1 MTALDGIKV
10 LDFSQAMAG
19 PTCGMLL
26 GDFGAEV
33 IKLEPPDGES
43 SRKWGSAR
51 VGDGDQFSGLYLALN
66 RNKSSVVLDLKSD
79 EGKDA
84 IRSLIR
90 EADVILENFRP
101 GVADRLGFGYKEA
114 VAIKPDIV
122 YCSISGFGQDGPL
135 RNRPGFDMLLQAY
148 AGHMSIT
155 GEPGR
160 ASVRTGPSPIDL
172 LSGAHAAYGIMVALY
187 ERRSSGQGQ
196 YIDISLYDTAIHLIS
211 HYIADYTGGGGL
223 PEKHGA
229 FFAFLAPYGMFDAR
243 DREFYLGVDSRSYPA
258 FCEAIGRADLATD
271 ERFRTNVD
279 RLRNRDALHAELM
292 PVFRSKNAETWT
304 ELCMRLGIPTSLV
317 NNLAEVLDQ
326 DQAKARDMIVKT
338 GIEDVLTAGVP
349 LKMSR
354 TPGTIRRK
362 PPLLGEDTDRV
373 LAGLQRAAE

>member
-1 MTALDGIKV
+1 
-10 LDFSQAMAG
+10 
-19 PTCGMLL
+19 MLL

-33 IKLEPPDGES
+33 IKLEPPGGES

-51 VGDGDQFSGLYLALN
+51 VGEGGQFSGLYLALN
-66 RNKSSVVLDLKSD
+66 RNKSSVVLDLKS
-79 EGKDA
+79 EKGKNA
-84 IRSLIR
+84 IRGLIR

-101 GVADRLGFGYKEA
+101 GVADRLGFGYTDA
-114 VAIKPDIV
+114 VAIKPDII

-160 ASVRTGPSPIDL
+160 ASVRSGPSPIDL

-187 ERRSSGQGQ
+187 ERQRSGQGQ
-196 YIDISLYDTAIHLIS
+196 YIDVSLYDTAIHLIS
-211 HYIADYTGGGGL
+211 HYIADHTGGGGL
-223 PEKHGA
+223 PGKHGA

-271 ERFRTNVD
+271 ERFSTNVK

-292 PVFRSKNAETWT
+292 PIFRSKDAETWID
-304 ELCMRLGIPTSLV
+304 LCITLGIPSSLV
-317 NNLAEVLDQ
+317 NNVAEVLDQ
-326 DQAKARDMIVKT
+326 DQAKAREMVVQT
-338 GIEDVLTAGVP
+338 GIAGVLTAGVP
-349 LKMSR
+349 LKLSR
-354 TPGTIRRK
+354 TPGTIRCP
-362 PPLLGEDTDRV
+362 PPLLGEDTERV
-373 LAGLQRAAE
+373 LADLERAAK